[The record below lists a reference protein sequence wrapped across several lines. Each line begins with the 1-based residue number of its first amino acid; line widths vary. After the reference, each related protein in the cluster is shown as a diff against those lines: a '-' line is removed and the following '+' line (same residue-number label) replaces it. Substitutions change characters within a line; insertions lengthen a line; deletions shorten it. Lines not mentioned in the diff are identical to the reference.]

1 MQSSSPAEPT
11 PFVQG
16 GGKMLL
22 HWLVLTLVFGYPQQE
37 SPKPEEQAAAQQQAS
52 LLRERHRQA
61 AIQMNELAAHISSE
75 ADTRAFVDAV
85 ADMFADSLPPSWATL
100 GIRKRIAHA
109 EYEAVSDPLRQI
121 PEQRVADVWNKY
133 VREIGASEEAVVTAA
148 EIHSMRDGT
157 FAVVQVMWSRGTNQT
172 AWTMPSIFA
181 VGGDGKVAAGCRA
194 VEAIRVIHDLDN
206 LFDNLRSAR
215 ERLRKGIVAS
225 DAVKR
230 SLENTNANQKTTGRL
245 EVRIDTNPLRPA
257 EIRYVREHG
266 AEHFN
271 QFLEMLLE
279 ELFPAM

>member
-1 MQSSSPAEPT
+1 MFLYWLI
-11 PFVQG
+11 FV
-16 GGKMLL
+16 LA
-22 HWLVLTLVFGYPQQE
+22 FGYPRQE
-37 SPKPEEQAAAQQQAS
+37 SPKPEELAAAQQEAR

-61 AIQMNELAAHISSE
+61 AIRMNELAARISSE
-75 ADTRAFVDAV
+75 ADARAFVDAV
-85 ADMFADSLPPSWATL
+85 ADMFADSLPPSWVTA
-100 GIRKRIAHA
+100 GIRERIAHA
-109 EYEAVSDPLRQI
+109 EYEAVSDPLQQI
-121 PEQRVADVWNKY
+121 PEHRIADVWNKY
-133 VREIGASEEAVVTAA
+133 VREIGAPEEAIVTAA

-157 FAVVQVMWSRGTNQT
+157 FAAVQVMWSRGTNQT

-181 VGGDGKVAAGCRA
+181 VGGDNKVAAGCRA

-225 DAVKR
+225 DAMKKP
-230 SLENTNANQKTTGRL
+230 LENTNANQKTTARL
-245 EVRIDTNPLRPA
+245 EVRINSNPLWPA

-266 AEHFN
+266 VEHFN